1 MSTKGQLLTRQSYED
16 PQLVAKYIQKHA
28 LETKHIDLIKEF
40 ATHIQGKHVLD
51 LGCGP
56 GHHSYIFSQLGFE
69 VTGLDY
75 SSEMIKQ
82 AKKEDVNGVID
93 FVVGDMTQLDSY
105 FKPNTFNAIWA
116 SASLLH
122 IPLEQIDKVLDGIA
136 IVSAPNAY
144 AFISLKGGTGIH
156 IVSED
161 QYLDGIKVEREF
173 TLWEK
178 EQFLEHTSKYGFKLN
193 KYKEREG
200 RIFQGKPTKWHQFY
214 FRIFKQ

>member
-1 MSTKGQLLTRQSYED
+1 MNQNGQQLTKQSYED
-16 PQLVAKYIQKHA
+16 PTLVAQYIKKHS
-28 LETKHIDLIKEF
+28 LEPKQAKLIEEF
-40 ATHIQGKHVLD
+40 SSKIRGRKVLD

-56 GHHSYIFSQLGFE
+56 GHDSYLFAELGYE

-82 AKKEDVNGVID
+82 AKKLKETTEAVG
-93 FVVGDMTQLDSY
+93 FVVGDMTQLDTY
-105 FKPNTFNAIWA
+105 FEPNTFDAVWA

-122 IPLEQIDKVLDGIA
+122 IPTDKIEKVLAGIA
-136 IVSAPNAY
+136 SVSSPGAY
-144 AFISLKGGTGIH
+144 VFISLKGGSGTH

-178 EQFLEHTSKYGFKLN
+178 DTFLRLTEKYGFKLS
-193 KYKEREG
+193 EFRTREG
-200 RIFQGKPTKWHQFY
+200 RVFQGKPTNWLQFY
-214 FRIFKQ
+214 FRIEK